1 MTELTKYSD
10 IIKSYF
16 FFHRDFHSR
25 TLTIHRWGSWTPSI
39 KKGGHKVFFLKKTKK
54 TSKSFFFNWSLCY
67 YPTATPLGIG
77 IQLNVNCIKM
87 LFNARSYC
95 CKFSQTSDAFELAS
109 TIALVLQASRLI
121 KWGSHPQNQ
130 KAFFYYFILKLLLMR
145 EHLNKIKKRNNN
157 NNNKNKMKSDIRYII
172 YSYIY
177 EAIKYEQRG
186 TKKV

>member
-1 MTELTKYSD
+1 
-10 IIKSYF
+10 
-16 FFHRDFHSR
+16 
-25 TLTIHRWGSWTPSI
+25 
-39 KKGGHKVFFLKKTKK
+39 
-54 TSKSFFFNWSLCY
+54 
-67 YPTATPLGIG
+67 
-77 IQLNVNCIKM
+77 M
-87 LFNARSYC
+87 LLNARSYC

-172 YSYIY
+172 YI
-177 EAIKYEQRG
+177 AIS
-186 TKKV
+186 TKQLNMSRSWNFIQPLKIVTLESKQNQVVSLWLMNITDSTYNDII